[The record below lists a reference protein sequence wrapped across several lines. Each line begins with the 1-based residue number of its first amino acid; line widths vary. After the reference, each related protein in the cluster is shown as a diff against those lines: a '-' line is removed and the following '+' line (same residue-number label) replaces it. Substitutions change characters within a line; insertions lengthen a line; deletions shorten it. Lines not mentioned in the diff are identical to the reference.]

1 MSADFGVCE
10 TNATKHMIYVL
21 KDNGDSSS
29 LSSVNGTCLSSVP
42 G

>member
-10 TNATKHMIYVL
+10 TNATTHMIYVL